1 MRTEE
6 PVTILTVAREAGVSK
21 TTASDALRG
30 SGRVSERTREAVAQ
44 VAERLGYVPNGS
56 ARHLRK
62 ASTGTIGLHV
72 PEVLTRSSYYMSFV
86 FGVVEQAARHDYDVT
101 LITSGQRRS
110 RPPRVDGLVLG
121 DPLGGDPVVES
132 LMATGLPTVSCER
145 FPGSRQA
152 DGVVWSEHA
161 SMLGRLLD
169 HLRESGASRPALIVA
184 GDESDWAASVHR
196 GYLEWCAAHG
206 VVPLVRRVSFDAS
219 GDEVRAAARAL
230 LDAGGSN
237 RGTEYGDDRATD
249 REAEQH
255 NDPATNRGAEHRD
268 DRATGREAE
277 HRDDPATNRGAEQ
290 GHDRATDQ
298 GAERGNDRSTD
309 REAEQRDGRAA
320 RRGAERGDG
329 RSISRDA
336 DQGPGV
342 AAASGSGGDGPSDA
356 LVCAPGQAAASG
368 SGQDEPLD
376 GLVWAPGEVADLGRD
391 GGGPLDALVCAPA
404 GAATEVAPLLREA
417 GVNVLLASCVDS
429 AATRQSDPPITAIDL
444 RPREAGASC
453 AELLFELLSGAAPV
467 GTERVHPIEL
477 SIRAST
483 RPRP

>member
-1 MRTEE
+1 MQADERTGRDTRAAEE

-30 SGRVSERTREAVAQ
+30 SGRVSERTREAVAR

-161 SMLGRLLD
+161 AMLVRLLD

-196 GYLEWCAAHG
+196 GYLEWCAAHE
-206 VVPLVRRVSFDAS
+206 VAPLVRRVSFDAS

-230 LDAGGSN
+230 LDA
-237 RGTEYGDDRATD
+237 R
-249 REAEQH
+249 
-255 NDPATNRGAEHRD
+255 
-268 DRATGREAE
+268 
-277 HRDDPATNRGAEQ
+277 
-290 GHDRATDQ
+290 
-298 GAERGNDRSTD
+298 
-309 REAEQRDGRAA
+309 
-320 RRGAERGDG
+320 
-329 RSISRDA
+329 
-336 DQGPGV
+336 
-342 AAASGSGGDGPSDA
+342 
-356 LVCAPGQAAASG
+356 QA
-368 SGQDEPLD
+368 
-376 GLVWAPGEVADLGRD
+376 
-391 GGGPLDALVCAPA
+391 GGPLDALVCAPA
-404 GAATEVAPLLREA
+404 GAAAEVAPLLRET
-417 GVNVLLASCVDS
+417 GVRLASCVDN

-444 RPREAGASC
+444 RPKEAGASC
-453 AELLFELLSGAAPV
+453 AELLFELLSGSAPM

-477 SIRAST
+477 NIRAST
-483 RPRP
+483 RPHP

>member
-1 MRTEE
+1 MGRYHRLVQADE

-30 SGRVSERTREAVAQ
+30 SGRVSETTRAVVAQ

-101 LITSGQRRS
+101 LITSGQRRP

-145 FPGSRQA
+145 FPGDRQA
-152 DGVVWSEHA
+152 DGVVWSQHA
-161 SMLGRLLD
+161 PMLARLLD
-169 HLRESGASRPALIVA
+169 HLRAAGASRPALIVA

-196 GYLEWCAAHG
+196 GYLDWCAANG
-206 VVPLVRRVSFDAS
+206 VTPLVRRVSFDAT

-230 LDAGGSN
+230 LETAPPGDAG
-237 RGTEYGDDRATD
+237 
-249 REAEQH
+249 
-255 NDPATNRGAEHRD
+255 
-268 DRATGREAE
+268 
-277 HRDDPATNRGAEQ
+277 
-290 GHDRATDQ
+290 
-298 GAERGNDRSTD
+298 
-309 REAEQRDGRAA
+309 
-320 RRGAERGDG
+320 
-329 RSISRDA
+329 
-336 DQGPGV
+336 
-342 AAASGSGGDGPSDA
+342 
-356 LVCAPGQAAASG
+356 
-368 SGQDEPLD
+368 
-376 GLVWAPGEVADLGRD
+376 D
-391 GGGPLDALVCAPA
+391 GGGLDALVCAPA

-417 GVNVLLASCVDS
+417 GVDVLLASCVDS
-429 AATRQSDPPITAIDL
+429 AATRQADPPITAIDL
-444 RPREAGASC
+444 RPKEAGASC
-453 AELLFELLSGAAPV
+453 AELLFELLSGTAPV

-477 SIRAST
+477 AVRAST
-483 RPRP
+483 RLRSWKDRPGSAVATAPSPADESGSARNGS

>member
-1 MRTEE
+1 MRADE

-30 SGRVSERTREAVAQ
+30 SGRVSERTRETVVA

-101 LITSGQRRS
+101 LITSGQRRA

-145 FPGSRQA
+145 FPGARQA

-169 HLRESGASRPALIVA
+169 HLLGAGAARPGLIVA
-184 GDESDWAASVHR
+184 GDESDWAGSVHR
-196 GYLEWCAAHG
+196 GYLDWCGGHG
-206 VVPLVRRVSFDAS
+206 VAPLVRRVSFDAT
-219 GDEVRAAARAL
+219 GDEIRAAARAL
-230 LDAGGSN
+230 LAATPDA
-237 RGTEYGDDRATD
+237 TT
-249 REAEQH
+249 
-255 NDPATNRGAEHRD
+255 P
-268 DRATGREAE
+268 
-277 HRDDPATNRGAEQ
+277 
-290 GHDRATDQ
+290 
-298 GAERGNDRSTD
+298 
-309 REAEQRDGRAA
+309 
-320 RRGAERGDG
+320 
-329 RSISRDA
+329 DA
-336 DQGPGV
+336 M
-342 AAASGSGGDGPSDA
+342 
-356 LVCAPGQAAASG
+356 
-368 SGQDEPLD
+368 
-376 GLVWAPGEVADLGRD
+376 
-391 GGGPLDALVCAPA
+391 DALVCAPA

-417 GVNVLLASCVDS
+417 GSGVLLASCVDS
-429 AATRQSDPPITAIDL
+429 AATRMADPPITAIDL

-453 AELLFELLSGAAPV
+453 AELLFELLSGAAQA

-477 SIRAST
+477 EIRAST
-483 RPRP
+483 TPRP

>member
-1 MRTEE
+1 MRADEEREQAGVRAEE

-72 PEVLTRSSYYMSFV
+72 PEVLTRSNYYMSFV

-161 SMLGRLLD
+161 SMLARLLD

-184 GDESDWAASVHR
+184 GDESDWAGSVHR

-206 VVPLVRRVSFDAS
+206 VVPLVRRVSFDAP

-230 LDAGGSN
+230 LDAAGGS
-237 RGTEYGDDRATD
+237 G
-249 REAEQH
+249 
-255 NDPATNRGAEHRD
+255 
-268 DRATGREAE
+268 
-277 HRDDPATNRGAEQ
+277 RGAEQ
-290 GHDRATDQ
+290 G
-298 GAERGNDRSTD
+298 
-309 REAEQRDGRAA
+309 DGRPSG
-320 RRGAERGDG
+320 RGVGRGDG
-329 RSISRDA
+329 RSASRDVG
-336 DQGPGV
+336 QGPDE
-342 AAASGSGGDGPSDA
+342 AALGRGGD
-356 LVCAPGQAAASG
+356 
-368 SGQDEPLD
+368 
-376 GLVWAPGEVADLGRD
+376 
-391 GGGPLDALVCAPA
+391 GPLDALVCAPA

-429 AATRQSDPPITAIDL
+429 AATRLADPPITAIDL
-444 RPREAGASC
+444 RPKEAGASC

-477 SIRAST
+477 SVRAST
-483 RPRP
+483 RPRLQRISRS

>member
-1 MRTEE
+1 MRADEERERAGVRTEE

-230 LDAGGSN
+230 LDTAGGS
-237 RGTEYGDDRATD
+237 G
-249 REAEQH
+249 
-255 NDPATNRGAEHRD
+255 RGAD
-268 DRATGREAE
+268 L
-277 HRDDPATNRGAEQ
+277 GAEQ
-290 GHDRATDQ
+290 GDDRPT
-298 GAERGNDRSTD
+298 GRGVERG
-309 REAEQRDGRAA
+309 E
-320 RRGAERGDG
+320 G

-336 DQGPGV
+336 GQGLDEAGT
-342 AAASGSGGDGPSDA
+342 ALGRGGD
-356 LVCAPGQAAASG
+356 
-368 SGQDEPLD
+368 
-376 GLVWAPGEVADLGRD
+376 
-391 GGGPLDALVCAPA
+391 GPLDALVCAPA

-444 RPREAGASC
+444 RPKEAGASC
-453 AELLFELLSGAAPV
+453 AELLFELLSGAAPL

>member
-196 GYLEWCAAHG
+196 GYLEWCTAHG

-230 LDAGGSN
+230 LDTAGGS
-237 RGTEYGDDRATD
+237 G
-249 REAEQH
+249 
-255 NDPATNRGAEHRD
+255 RGAD
-268 DRATGREAE
+268 L
-277 HRDDPATNRGAEQ
+277 GAEQ
-290 GHDRATDQ
+290 DD
-298 GAERGNDRSTD
+298 DRSTD
-309 REAEQRDGRAA
+309 RGAGRGEGWSVRRDDGQGRGEAVLGR
-320 RRGAERGDG
+320 
-329 RSISRDA
+329 
-336 DQGPGV
+336 
-342 AAASGSGGDGPSDA
+342 GGD
-356 LVCAPGQAAASG
+356 
-368 SGQDEPLD
+368 
-376 GLVWAPGEVADLGRD
+376 
-391 GGGPLDALVCAPA
+391 GPLDALVCAPA

-444 RPREAGASC
+444 RPKEAGASC
-453 AELLFELLSGAAPV
+453 AELLFELLSGAAPL

>member
-1 MRTEE
+1 MQADE

-30 SGRVSERTREAVAQ
+30 SGRVSETTRETVAR

-145 FPGSRQA
+145 FPGARQA

-161 SMLGRLLD
+161 QMLARLLD
-169 HLRESGASRPALIVA
+169 HLRAAGSRRPGLIVA

-196 GYLEWCAAHG
+196 GYLGWCAAHG
-206 VVPLVRRVSFDAS
+206 VPPLVRRVSFDAT
-219 GDEVRAAARAL
+219 GDEIRAAARAL
-230 LDAGGSN
+230 LTPFPGPFPPSPDRLPPSTDPFPPSTGLATPAPLATGSTGSDNGPGGS
-237 RGTEYGDDRATD
+237 A
-249 REAEQH
+249 
-255 NDPATNRGAEHRD
+255 
-268 DRATGREAE
+268 
-277 HRDDPATNRGAEQ
+277 
-290 GHDRATDQ
+290 
-298 GAERGNDRSTD
+298 RSG
-309 REAEQRDGRAA
+309 E
-320 RRGAERGDG
+320 
-329 RSISRDA
+329 
-336 DQGPGV
+336 P
-342 AAASGSGGDGPSDA
+342 SGGWGDGPSGG
-356 LVCAPGQAAASG
+356 PGDGPGDRGGEPGGLGGRPGG
-368 SGQDEPLD
+368 SG
-376 GLVWAPGEVADLGRD
+376 GR
-391 GGGPLDALVCAPA
+391 GGGPVDALVCAPA

-417 GVNVLLASCVDS
+417 GAGVLLASCVDS
-429 AATRQSDPPITAIDL
+429 AATRLADPPITAIDL

-453 AELLFELLSGAAPV
+453 AELLFELLSGAAPA

-477 SIRAST
+477 EIRAST
-483 RPRP
+483 SPHR

>member
-1 MRTEE
+1 MRADEGRERAGLRTEE

-184 GDESDWAASVHR
+184 GDESDWAGSVHR

-230 LDAGGSN
+230 LDTPGGSG
-237 RGTEYGDDRATD
+237 RGTD
-249 REAEQH
+249 
-255 NDPATNRGAEHRD
+255 RGAEQRD
-268 DRATGREAE
+268 HHSTG
-277 HRDDPATNRGAEQ
+277 RGAEQ
-290 GHDRATDQ
+290 GDDRPTSRRAEQ
-298 GAERGNDRSTD
+298 GDDRPTSRRAEQGDDRPTSRRAEQGDDRPTGRGPERGYGLSVS
-309 REAEQRDGRAA
+309 G
-320 RRGAERGDG
+320 
-329 RSISRDA
+329 DA
-336 DQGPGV
+336 DQGPGG
-342 AAASGSGGDGPSDA
+342 AGALGRGGD
-356 LVCAPGQAAASG
+356 
-368 SGQDEPLD
+368 
-376 GLVWAPGEVADLGRD
+376 
-391 GGGPLDALVCAPA
+391 GPLDALVCAPA

-444 RPREAGASC
+444 RPKEAGASC
-453 AELLFELLSGAAPV
+453 AELLFELLSGAVPV

-483 RPRP
+483 RPRR

>member
-1 MRTEE
+1 MRADEGRERAGVRTEE

-219 GDEVRAAARAL
+219 GDEVRSAARAL
-230 LDAGGSN
+230 LDAAPPIRAQGEPALATRPPAAQGSGEAAGLGPVEAAGLGRGG
-237 RGTEYGDDRATD
+237 ATD
-249 REAEQH
+249 SEPGE
-255 NDPATNRGAEHRD
+255 
-268 DRATGREAE
+268 
-277 HRDDPATNRGAEQ
+277 
-290 GHDRATDQ
+290 ATDL
-298 GAERGNDRSTD
+298 GTGEATDLGPTLERG
-309 REAEQRDGRAA
+309 
-320 RRGAERGDG
+320 GD
-329 RSISRDA
+329 
-336 DQGPGV
+336 
-342 AAASGSGGDGPSDA
+342 
-356 LVCAPGQAAASG
+356 
-368 SGQDEPLD
+368 
-376 GLVWAPGEVADLGRD
+376 
-391 GGGPLDALVCAPA
+391 GPLDALVCAPA

-417 GVNVLLASCVDS
+417 GLNVLLASCVDS

-444 RPREAGASC
+444 RPKEAGASC

-483 RPRP
+483 HPRP

>member
-1 MRTEE
+1 MRADE

-30 SGRVSERTREAVAQ
+30 SGRVSERTRESVVA

-101 LITSGQRRS
+101 LITSGQRRA

-145 FPGSRQA
+145 FPGARQA

-169 HLRESGASRPALIVA
+169 HLRGAGAVRPGLIVA
-184 GDESDWAASVHR
+184 GDESDWAGSVHR
-196 GYLEWCAAHG
+196 GYLDWCGSHG
-206 VVPLVRRVSFDAS
+206 VAPLVRRVSFDAT
-219 GDEVRAAARAL
+219 GDEIRAAARAL
-230 LDAGGSN
+230 LAATPNAGDALRTG
-237 RGTEYGDDRATD
+237 DRA
-249 REAEQH
+249 
-255 NDPATNRGAEHRD
+255 
-268 DRATGREAE
+268 
-277 HRDDPATNRGAEQ
+277 
-290 GHDRATDQ
+290 
-298 GAERGNDRSTD
+298 
-309 REAEQRDGRAA
+309 
-320 RRGAERGDG
+320 
-329 RSISRDA
+329 
-336 DQGPGV
+336 
-342 AAASGSGGDGPSDA
+342 
-356 LVCAPGQAAASG
+356 APM
-368 SGQDEPLD
+368 
-376 GLVWAPGEVADLGRD
+376 
-391 GGGPLDALVCAPA
+391 DALVCAPA

-417 GVNVLLASCVDS
+417 GSGVLLASCVDS
-429 AATRQSDPPITAIDL
+429 AATRMADPPITAIDL

-453 AELLFELLSGAAPV
+453 AELLFELLSGAAQT

-477 SIRAST
+477 QIRAST
-483 RPRP
+483 SI

>member
-1 MRTEE
+1 MQADERAGRGARAAEE

-30 SGRVSERTREAVAQ
+30 SGRVSEHTREAVAR

-56 ARHLRK
+56 ARHLRR

-145 FPGSRQA
+145 FPGSRQP

-161 SMLGRLLD
+161 AMLARLLD
-169 HLRESGASRPALIVA
+169 HLRESGAARPALIVA
-184 GDESDWAASVHR
+184 GDESDWAGSVHR

-230 LDAGGSN
+230 LDTA
-237 RGTEYGDDRATD
+237 
-249 REAEQH
+249 
-255 NDPATNRGAEHRD
+255 
-268 DRATGREAE
+268 
-277 HRDDPATNRGAEQ
+277 
-290 GHDRATDQ
+290 
-298 GAERGNDRSTD
+298 
-309 REAEQRDGRAA
+309 
-320 RRGAERGDG
+320 
-329 RSISRDA
+329 
-336 DQGPGV
+336 GPGT
-342 AAASGSGGDGPSDA
+342 ATPGLRESREGD
-356 LVCAPGQAAASG
+356 
-368 SGQDEPLD
+368 
-376 GLVWAPGEVADLGRD
+376 
-391 GGGPLDALVCAPA
+391 GPLDALVCAPA
-404 GAATEVAPLLREA
+404 GAAAEVAPLLREA
-417 GVNVLLASCVDS
+417 GANVLLASCVDN

-444 RPREAGASC
+444 RPKEAGASC
-453 AELLFELLSGAAPV
+453 AELLFELLSGAAPM

-477 SIRAST
+477 NLRAST

>member
-1 MRTEE
+1 MRADEGRERAGVRTEE

-230 LDAGGSN
+230 LDTAGGS
-237 RGTEYGDDRATD
+237 G
-249 REAEQH
+249 
-255 NDPATNRGAEHRD
+255 
-268 DRATGREAE
+268 
-277 HRDDPATNRGAEQ
+277 
-290 GHDRATDQ
+290 
-298 GAERGNDRSTD
+298 
-309 REAEQRDGRAA
+309 
-320 RRGAERGDG
+320 RGAERSDG
-329 RSISRDA
+329 RSIGRDA
-336 DQGPGV
+336 GQGPGEAG
-342 AAASGSGGDGPSDA
+342 AALGRGGD
-356 LVCAPGQAAASG
+356 
-368 SGQDEPLD
+368 
-376 GLVWAPGEVADLGRD
+376 
-391 GGGPLDALVCAPA
+391 GPLDALVCAPA

-444 RPREAGASC
+444 RPKEAGASC
-453 AELLFELLSGAAPV
+453 AELLFELLSGAAPL

>member
-30 SGRVSERTREAVAQ
+30 SGRVSERTRQAVAQ

-196 GYLEWCAAHG
+196 GYLGWCAAHG

-230 LDAGGSN
+230 LDPSGGS
-237 RGTEYGDDRATD
+237 G
-249 REAEQH
+249 
-255 NDPATNRGAEHRD
+255 RGA
-268 DRATGREAE
+268 
-277 HRDDPATNRGAEQ
+277 DPGAEQ
-290 GHDRATDQ
+290 DD
-298 GAERGNDRSTD
+298 DRSTGRGSEQNDD
-309 REAEQRDGRAA
+309 RPTG
-320 RRGAERGDG
+320 RGAERGEG

-336 DQGPGV
+336 GQGPGEA
-342 AAASGSGGDGPSDA
+342 AAASGWGGD
-356 LVCAPGQAAASG
+356 
-368 SGQDEPLD
+368 
-376 GLVWAPGEVADLGRD
+376 
-391 GGGPLDALVCAPA
+391 GPLDALVCAPA

-417 GVNVLLASCVDS
+417 GANVLLASCVDS

-444 RPREAGASC
+444 RPKEAGASC
-453 AELLFELLSGAAPV
+453 AELLFELLSGAAPL

-477 SIRAST
+477 SFRAST
-483 RPRP
+483 RPRLQGISRS

>member
-1 MRTEE
+1 MRADEGRERAGVRAEE

-121 DPLGGDPVVES
+121 DPLSGDPVVES

-230 LDAGGSN
+230 LDAAGGSD
-237 RGTEYGDDRATD
+237 RGTERGDTRS
-249 REAEQH
+249 
-255 NDPATNRGAEHRD
+255 
-268 DRATGREAE
+268 TGQSAAGR
-277 HRDDPATNRGAEQ
+277 AEQ
-290 GHDRATDQ
+290 G
-298 GAERGNDRSTD
+298 
-309 REAEQRDGRAA
+309 DGRPSE
-320 RRGAERGDG
+320 RGAERGDG
-329 RSISRDA
+329 RAVSRGA
-336 DQGPGV
+336 GQGTDEG
-342 AAASGSGGDGPSDA
+342 AA
-356 LVCAPGQAAASG
+356 V
-368 SGQDEPLD
+368 
-376 GLVWAPGEVADLGRD
+376 LGRG

-444 RPREAGASC
+444 RPKEAGASC

>member
-1 MRTEE
+1 MRADEGREREGVRTEE

-169 HLRESGASRPALIVA
+169 HLRESGAARPALIVA

-230 LDAGGSN
+230 LDAGGSS
-237 RGTEYGDDRATD
+237 GDAEHGDDRSTDQEAEQHGGRSARRGAEQRDDRTTD

-255 NDPATNRGAEHRD
+255 G
-268 DRATGREAE
+268 GRSA
-277 HRDDPATNRGAEQ
+277 RRGAEQ
-290 GHDRATDQ
+290 RDDRT
-298 GAERGNDRSTD
+298 TD
-309 REAEQRDGRAA
+309 REAEQRDDRSA

-329 RSISRDA
+329 RSISRDT
-336 DQGPGV
+336 DQGPGG
-342 AAASGSGGDGPSDA
+342 AAALGSG
-356 LVCAPGQAAASG
+356 
-368 SGQDEPLD
+368 
-376 GLVWAPGEVADLGRD
+376 

-444 RPREAGASC
+444 RPKEAGASC

-483 RPRP
+483 RPRPWRLSRS

>member
-1 MRTEE
+1 MRADEGREQAGVRAEE

-161 SMLGRLLD
+161 SMLARLLD

-184 GDESDWAASVHR
+184 GDESDWAGNVHR

-206 VVPLVRRVSFDAS
+206 VVPLVRRVSFDAP

-230 LDAGGSN
+230 LDAGGAS
-237 RGTEYGDDRATD
+237 G
-249 REAEQH
+249 
-255 NDPATNRGAEHRD
+255 
-268 DRATGREAE
+268 
-277 HRDDPATNRGAEQ
+277 
-290 GHDRATDQ
+290 
-298 GAERGNDRSTD
+298 
-309 REAEQRDGRAA
+309 
-320 RRGAERGDG
+320 RGDG

-336 DQGPGV
+336 GQAPDEAV
-342 AAASGSGGDGPSDA
+342 AA
-356 LVCAPGQAAASG
+356 
-368 SGQDEPLD
+368 
-376 GLVWAPGEVADLGRD
+376 LGRS
-391 GGGPLDALVCAPA
+391 GEGPLDALVCAPA

-429 AATRQSDPPITAIDL
+429 AATRLADPPITAIDL
-444 RPREAGASC
+444 RPKEAGASC

-477 SIRAST
+477 SVRAST
-483 RPRP
+483 RPHLRRISRS

>member
-1 MRTEE
+1 MQAADE

-30 SGRVSERTREAVAQ
+30 SGRVSEATRAAVAQ

-86 FGVVEQAARHDYDVT
+86 FGVVEAAARHDYDVT

-145 FPGSRQA
+145 FPGDRQA

-161 SMLGRLLD
+161 AMLSRLLD
-169 HLRESGASRPALIVA
+169 HLRESGSVRPALIVA

-196 GYLEWCAAHG
+196 GYLDWCAANG
-206 VVPLVRRVSFDAS
+206 VAPLVRRVSFDAT
-219 GDEVRAAARAL
+219 GDEVRSATRTL
-230 LDAGGSN
+230 LSSPGA
-237 RGTEYGDDRATD
+237 DD
-249 REAEQH
+249 
-255 NDPATNRGAEHRD
+255 
-268 DRATGREAE
+268 
-277 HRDDPATNRGAEQ
+277 
-290 GHDRATDQ
+290 
-298 GAERGNDRSTD
+298 
-309 REAEQRDGRAA
+309 
-320 RRGAERGDG
+320 
-329 RSISRDA
+329 
-336 DQGPGV
+336 V
-342 AAASGSGGDGPSDA
+342 
-356 LVCAPGQAAASG
+356 
-368 SGQDEPLD
+368 
-376 GLVWAPGEVADLGRD
+376 
-391 GGGPLDALVCAPA
+391 PLDALVCAPA
-404 GAATEVAPLLREA
+404 GAAAEVAPLLREA
-417 GVNVLLASCVDS
+417 GVDVLLASCVDN
-429 AATRQSDPPITAIDL
+429 AGTRQADPPITAIDL
-444 RPREAGASC
+444 RPKEAGASC

-477 SIRAST
+477 AVRTST
-483 RPRP
+483 RRRG

>member
-1 MRTEE
+1 MRADEGRERAGVRTEE

-196 GYLEWCAAHG
+196 GYLEWCAAHE

-230 LDAGGSN
+230 LDAG
-237 RGTEYGDDRATD
+237 
-249 REAEQH
+249 RE
-255 NDPATNRGAEHRD
+255 
-268 DRATGREAE
+268 
-277 HRDDPATNRGAEQ
+277 
-290 GHDRATDQ
+290 
-298 GAERGNDRSTD
+298 
-309 REAEQRDGRAA
+309 
-320 RRGAERGDG
+320 AERGDDRFTERDG
-329 RSISRDA
+329 RSVNRDA
-336 DQGPGV
+336 DQGLGG
-342 AAASGSGGDGPSDA
+342 AAVLGRGGD
-356 LVCAPGQAAASG
+356 
-368 SGQDEPLD
+368 
-376 GLVWAPGEVADLGRD
+376 
-391 GGGPLDALVCAPA
+391 GPLDALVCAPA

-444 RPREAGASC
+444 RPKEAGASC

-483 RPRP
+483 RPRRP

>member
-1 MRTEE
+1 MRADEGRERAGVRTEE

-230 LDAGGSN
+230 LEAGGAH
-237 RGTEYGDDRATD
+237 RGTEPGDHRAIDQGAEHGDDRSTD
-249 REAEQH
+249 QEA
-255 NDPATNRGAEHRD
+255 AHRD
-268 DRATGREAE
+268 GRSTS
-277 HRDDPATNRGAEQ
+277 R
-290 GHDRATDQ
+290 
-298 GAERGNDRSTD
+298 GAERGN
-309 REAEQRDGRAA
+309 
-320 RRGAERGDG
+320 G

-336 DQGPGV
+336 DQRPGGAV
-342 AAASGSGGDGPSDA
+342 TLGNGGDGT
-356 LVCAPGQAAASG
+356 
-368 SGQDEPLD
+368 LD
-376 GLVWAPGEVADLGRD
+376 GPVRAPAGAVALGR
-391 GGGPLDALVCAPA
+391 GGDGPLDALVCAPA

-444 RPREAGASC
+444 RPKEAGASC

>member
-1 MRTEE
+1 MRADEGRERAGVRTEE

-230 LDAGGSN
+230 LDTAGGSG
-237 RGTEYGDDRATD
+237 RGADLGAEQDDDRSTGRRAEQGGTRSTD
-249 REAEQH
+249 RSAMQA
-255 NDPATNRGAEHRD
+255 D
-268 DRATGREAE
+268 GRSSG
-277 HRDDPATNRGAEQ
+277 RGAEQ
-290 GHDRATDQ
+290 G
-298 GAERGNDRSTD
+298 
-309 REAEQRDGRAA
+309 
-320 RRGAERGDG
+320 DG
-329 RSISRDA
+329 RSTGRGAGRGEGWSVRRD
-336 DQGPGV
+336 DGQGPGE
-342 AAASGSGGDGPSDA
+342 AALGWGGD
-356 LVCAPGQAAASG
+356 
-368 SGQDEPLD
+368 
-376 GLVWAPGEVADLGRD
+376 
-391 GGGPLDALVCAPA
+391 GPLDALVCAPA

-444 RPREAGASC
+444 RPKEAGASC
-453 AELLFELLSGAAPV
+453 AELLFELLSGAAPL